1 MSTRATE
8 DTLALIHERMALK
21 FLNLLDGEPSAAEL
35 AVIAKFLK
43 DNNITAVPSTNNA
56 LGALVARLQESMED
70 M

>member
-1 MSTRATE
+1 
-8 DTLALIHERMALK
+8 MALK